1 MGVRLKS
8 QRQKIIERLYEEIS
22 ELYQIKEVDRT
33 LIEKE
38 ETILLYFNNLGYD
51 YKTICEIVN
60 KLL

>member
-1 MGVRLKS
+1 MRS
-8 QRQKIIERLYEEIS
+8 QRQKVIERLYEEIS
-22 ELYQIKEVDRT
+22 ELYEIKESDRT
-33 LIEKE
+33 DLEKE